1 MINRRKSIQLIVL
14 VLLFGIFSAA
24 VFAQVP
30 SFTEKIRI
38 PLWAE
43 LDAYPGLEEAKGLEG
58 YEYPVQEIKKI
69 APFIISGMVYGWRFV
84 YVPYDKARGIEEYFE
99 VTEVNAEVFTNNY
112 GPNKITYSSPWID
125 DTYLRCWCEYTRTK
139 AEVQNYKAWA
149 SITNPVI
156 RGRGYGSVR
165 DGFEGI
171 KDAAA
176 DSLKSAVSEYYR
188 GITKNKPREIT
199 GSVLIKNEPILGID
213 SGRYAINLDF
223 FLECDTI
230 KKYGIY

>member
-1 MINRRKSIQLIVL
+1 M
-14 VLLFGIFSAA
+14 FGFCSAMC
-24 VFAQVP
+24 FAQVP

-43 LDAYPGLEEAKGLEG
+43 IDAYPGLEEAKDLEG

-69 APFIISGMVYGWRFV
+69 APFIISGMVYGWKFV
-84 YVPYDKARGIEEYFE
+84 YVPYDKSRGIEEYFE
-99 VTEVNAEVFTNNY
+99 ITEINPAD
-112 GPNKITYSSPWID
+112 KITYSSPWID
-125 DTYLRCWCEYTRTK
+125 DTFLRCWCEYTRTK
-139 AEVQNYKAWA
+139 PEIQNYKAWA

-176 DSLKSAVSEYYR
+176 DSLKSAIREYYR
-188 GITKNKPREIT
+188 GITKNKPREIS
-199 GSVLIKNEPILGID
+199 GSVLIKNEPIIGID

-230 KKYGIY
+230 KKYGLY

>member
-1 MINRRKSIQLIVL
+1 MKNRRKSIQLSALIL
-14 VLLFGIFSAA
+14 VFGFYCANC
-24 VFAQVP
+24 FAQLP

-43 LDAYPGLEEAKGLEG
+43 IDAYPGLEEAAKLED

-69 APFIISGMVYGWRFV
+69 APFIISGMVYGWKFV

-99 VTEVNAEVFTNNY
+99 VTEINAEAFTNNY
-112 GPNKITYSSPWID
+112 NPNKIIYSSPWVD
-125 DTYLRCWCEYTRTK
+125 DTLLHCWCEYYRTN
-139 AEVQNYKAWA
+139 AEVQNYKAWS
-149 SITNPVI
+149 SITHPVI
-156 RGRGYGSVR
+156 RARGYGSIK

-171 KDAAA
+171 RAAA
-176 DSLKSAVSEYYR
+176 EDSLKAAVREYYR
-188 GITKNKPREIT
+188 GITKNKPRQIS

-213 SGRYAINLDF
+213 AGRYAINLDF

-230 KKYGIY
+230 KGYGIY

>member
-14 VLLFGIFSAA
+14 VLLFGLYSAT
-24 VFAQVP
+24 VSAQVP
-30 SFTEKIRI
+30 SFSEKIRI

-43 LDAYPGLEEAKGLEG
+43 LDAYPGLEEAKDLEG

-69 APFIISGMVYGWRFV
+69 APFLISGMVYGWEFV
-84 YVPYDKARGIEEYFE
+84 YVPYDKSRGIEEYFE
-99 VTEVNAEVFTNNY
+99 VKEINPA
-112 GPNKITYSSPWID
+112 GKITYSSPWID

-149 SITNPVI
+149 SITHPVI

-176 DSLKSAVSEYYR
+176 DSLKSAVREYYR

>member
-14 VLLFGIFSAA
+14 VLLFGLYSAT
-24 VFAQVP
+24 VSAQVP
-30 SFTEKIRI
+30 SFSEKIRI

-43 LDAYPGLEEAKGLEG
+43 LDAYPGLEEAKGLED

-69 APFIISGMVYGWRFV
+69 APFLISGMVYGWEFV
-84 YVPYDKARGIEEYFE
+84 YVPYDKSRGIEEYFE
-99 VTEVNAEVFTNNY
+99 VKEINPA
-112 GPNKITYSSPWID
+112 GKITYSSPWID
-125 DTYLRCWCEYTRTK
+125 DTYLRCWCEYTRTT

-149 SITNPVI
+149 SITHPVI

-176 DSLKSAVSEYYR
+176 DSLKSAVREYYR
-188 GITKNKPREIT
+188 GITKNKPREIK

>member
-1 MINRRKSIQLIVL
+1 MKRKACLSFGFIILLIL
-14 VLLFGIFSAA
+14 AKG
-24 VFAQVP
+24 FAQVP

-43 LDAYPGLEEAKGLEG
+43 LDAYPGLEDAKGLEG

-69 APFIISGMVYGWRFV
+69 APFIISGMVYGWEFI
-84 YVPYDKARGIEEYFE
+84 YVPYDKSRGIEEYF
-99 VTEVNAEVFTNNY
+99 VITEINPT
-112 GPNKITYSSPWID
+112 GKITYSSPWID

-139 AEVQNYKAWA
+139 AEVQSYKAWA
-149 SITNPVI
+149 SITHPVI
-156 RGRGYGSVR
+156 RGRGYGSVK

-176 DSLKSAVSEYYR
+176 DSLKSAIREYYR
-188 GITKNKPREIT
+188 GITKNKPRQIT

>member
-1 MINRRKSIQLIVL
+1 MIKRQNCIQLAVL
-14 VLLFGIFSAA
+14 FLFFGLFCSKS
-24 VFAQVP
+24 FAQVP

-43 LDAYPGLEEAKGLEG
+43 IDAYPELEEANQLED

-69 APFIISGMVYGWRFV
+69 APFIISGMVYGWKFV

-99 VTEVNAEVFTNNY
+99 VTEINEGAFENNY
-112 GPNKITYSSPWID
+112 GSNKITYSSPWVD
-125 DTYLRCWCEYTRTK
+125 DTLLHCWCEYKRTK

-149 SITNPVI
+149 SITHPVI
-156 RGRGYGSVR
+156 RARGYGSIKE
-165 DGFEGI
+165 GFGGI
-171 KDAAA
+171 KAAA
-176 DSLKSAVSEYYR
+176 EDSLKAAVREYYR
-188 GITKNKPREIT
+188 GITKNKPRQIS

-213 SGRYAINLDF
+213 AGRYAINLDF

-230 KKYGIY
+230 KGYGIY

>member
-1 MINRRKSIQLIVL
+1 M
-14 VLLFGIFSAA
+14 
-24 VFAQVP
+24 
-30 SFTEKIRI
+30 
-38 PLWAE
+38 
-43 LDAYPGLEEAKGLEG
+43 
-58 YEYPVQEIKKI
+58 
-69 APFIISGMVYGWRFV
+69 
-84 YVPYDKARGIEEYFE
+84 
-99 VTEVNAEVFTNNY
+99 TEVNAEVFTNNY

-176 DSLKSAVSEYYR
+176 DSLKSAVREYYR

-230 KKYGIY
+230 KGYGIY

>member
-1 MINRRKSIQLIVL
+1 MKNRRKSIQLAALIL
-14 VLLFGIFSAA
+14 VFGFYCANC
-24 VFAQVP
+24 FAQLP

-43 LDAYPGLEEAKGLEG
+43 IDAYPGLEEAAKLED

-69 APFIISGMVYGWRFV
+69 APFIISGMVYGWKFV

-99 VTEVNAEVFTNNY
+99 VTEINAEAFTNNY
-112 GPNKITYSSPWID
+112 NPNKIIYSSPWVD
-125 DTYLRCWCEYTRTK
+125 DTLLHCWCEYYRTN
-139 AEVQNYKAWA
+139 AEVQNYKAWS
-149 SITNPVI
+149 SITHPVI
-156 RGRGYGSVR
+156 RARGYGSIK

-171 KDAAA
+171 RTAAE
-176 DSLKSAVSEYYR
+176 DSLKAAVREYYR
-188 GITKNKPREIT
+188 GITKNKPRQIS

-213 SGRYAINLDF
+213 AGRYAINLDF

-230 KKYGIY
+230 KGYGIY

>member
-1 MINRRKSIQLIVL
+1 MINRRKSIQLVL
-14 VLLFGIFSAA
+14 SILLFGFCCAES
-24 VFAQVP
+24 FAQLP

-43 LDAYPGLEEAKGLEG
+43 IDVYPGLEEAKDLED
-58 YEYPVQEIKKI
+58 YEYPVQEIKRI
-69 APFIISGMVYGWRFV
+69 APFIISGMVYGWKFV

-99 VTEVNAEVFTNNY
+99 ITEINAEAFTNNY
-112 GPNKITYSSPWID
+112 GPNKITYSSPWVD
-125 DTYLRCWCEYTRTK
+125 DTLLHCWCEYYRTK

-149 SITNPVI
+149 SITYPVI
-156 RGRGYGSVR
+156 RGRGYGSVK

-171 KDAAA
+171 KAASV
-176 DSLKSAVSEYYR
+176 DSLKSAVREYYR
-188 GITKNKPREIT
+188 GITKNKPRQIS

-213 SGRYAINLDF
+213 AGRYAINLDF

-230 KKYGIY
+230 KGYGIY

>member
-14 VLLFGIFSAA
+14 VLLFGIFSAT

-43 LDAYPGLEEAKGLEG
+43 LDAYPGLEEAKDLEG

-69 APFIISGMVYGWRFV
+69 APFLISGMVYGWEFV
-84 YVPYDKARGIEEYFE
+84 YVPYDKSRGIEEYFE
-99 VTEVNAEVFTNNY
+99 VTEITPA
-112 GPNKITYSSPWID
+112 GKITYSSPWID

-149 SITNPVI
+149 SITHPVI

-176 DSLKSAVSEYYR
+176 DSLKSAVREYYR

>member
-14 VLLFGIFSAA
+14 VLLFGLYSAT
-24 VFAQVP
+24 VSAQVP
-30 SFTEKIRI
+30 SFSEKIRI

-43 LDAYPGLEEAKGLEG
+43 LDAYPGLEEAKDLEG

-69 APFIISGMVYGWRFV
+69 APFLISGMVYGWEFV
-84 YVPYDKARGIEEYFE
+84 YVPYDKSRGIEEYFE
-99 VTEVNAEVFTNNY
+99 VKEINPT
-112 GPNKITYSSPWID
+112 GKITYSSPWID

-149 SITNPVI
+149 SITHPVI
-156 RGRGYGSVR
+156 RARGYGSVR

-176 DSLKSAVSEYYR
+176 DSLKSAVREYYR

>member
-1 MINRRKSIQLIVL
+1 MINRRKCIQLSALI
-14 VLLFGIFSAA
+14 LLFGLYCANC
-24 VFAQVP
+24 FAQLP

-43 LDAYPGLEEAKGLEG
+43 IDAYPGLEEASKLED

-69 APFIISGMVYGWRFV
+69 APFIISGMVYGWKFV

-99 VTEVNAEVFTNNY
+99 VTEINAQAFTNNY
-112 GPNKITYSSPWID
+112 NPNKITYSSPWVD
-125 DTYLRCWCEYTRTK
+125 DTLLHCWCEYNRTK

-149 SITNPVI
+149 SITHPVI
-156 RGRGYGSVR
+156 RARGYGSIK

-171 KDAAA
+171 RAAA
-176 DSLKSAVSEYYR
+176 EDSLKAAVREYYR
-188 GITKNKPREIT
+188 GITKNKPRQIS

-213 SGRYAINLDF
+213 AGRYAINLDF

-230 KKYGIY
+230 KGYGIY

>member
-1 MINRRKSIQLIVL
+1 MKKRRKSIQIAVLI
-14 VLLFGIFSAA
+14 LLFGFYCANC
-24 VFAQVP
+24 FAQLP

-43 LDAYPGLEEAKGLEG
+43 IDAYPGLEEAAELED

-69 APFIISGMVYGWRFV
+69 APFIISGMVYGWKFV

-99 VTEVNAEVFTNNY
+99 VTEINAQAFSNNY
-112 GPNKITYSSPWID
+112 GPNKIIYSSPWVD
-125 DTYLRCWCEYTRTK
+125 DTLLHCWCEYYRTK

-149 SITNPVI
+149 SITHPVI
-156 RGRGYGSVR
+156 RARGYGSIEA
-165 DGFEGI
+165 GFEGI
-171 KDAAA
+171 RAAA
-176 DSLKSAVSEYYR
+176 EDSLKAAVREYYR
-188 GITKNKPREIT
+188 GITKNKPRQIS

-213 SGRYAINLDF
+213 AGRYAINLDF

-230 KKYGIY
+230 KGYGIY

>member
-176 DSLKSAVSEYYR
+176 DSLKSAVREYYR

-230 KKYGIY
+230 KGYGIY

>member
-14 VLLFGIFSAA
+14 VLLFGIFSAT

-43 LDAYPGLEEAKGLEG
+43 LDAYPGLEEAKDLEG

-69 APFIISGMVYGWRFV
+69 APFLISGMVYGWEFV
-84 YVPYDKARGIEEYFE
+84 YVPYDKSRGIEEYFE
-99 VTEVNAEVFTNNY
+99 VKEINPA
-112 GPNKITYSSPWID
+112 GKITYSSPWID

-149 SITNPVI
+149 SITHPVI

-176 DSLKSAVSEYYR
+176 DSLKSAVREYYR

>member
-14 VLLFGIFSAA
+14 VLLFGLYSAT

-30 SFTEKIRI
+30 SFSEKIRI

-43 LDAYPGLEEAKGLEG
+43 LDAYPGLEEAKDLEG

-69 APFIISGMVYGWRFV
+69 APFLISGMVYGWEFV
-84 YVPYDKARGIEEYFE
+84 YVPYDKSRGIEEYFE
-99 VTEVNAEVFTNNY
+99 VKEINPA
-112 GPNKITYSSPWID
+112 GKITYSSPWID

-149 SITNPVI
+149 SITHPVI

-176 DSLKSAVSEYYR
+176 DSLKSAVREYYR